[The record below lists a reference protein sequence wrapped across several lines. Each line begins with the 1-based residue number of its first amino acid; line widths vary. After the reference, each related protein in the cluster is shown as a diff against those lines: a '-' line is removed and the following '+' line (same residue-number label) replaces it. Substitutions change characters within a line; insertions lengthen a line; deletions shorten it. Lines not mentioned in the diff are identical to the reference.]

1 MNKHHIAILD
11 DYQNKSLELA
21 DWSEVLK
28 KAEITVFND
37 HLADTEAVIK
47 RLLPFD
53 IICVMRER
61 TPMTAAIIERL
72 PNLKLIVSTGSRN
85 ASIDLEACEK
95 KNIKILHTNYFAT
108 PTIELT
114 WALILS
120 IARNIPSENA
130 SLRANGWQ
138 QKIGVDLHG
147 KTLAV
152 LGLGNIGSQI
162 AVIAKAFGM
171 NVISWSQNL
180 TAEKAEAA
188 GTTLVT
194 KEELFKQADFL
205 SVHLVLGPRSKGLVG
220 RNELAL
226 MKPTAFLINTSRG
239 PIVEESALIE
249 ALEKNVIAG
258 AAIDVYDQEPL
269 QKDHPFRSLENVL
282 ATPHI
287 GYVSQEL
294 YETFYGDSVKNILGW
309 IEQQR

>member
-1 MNKHHIAILD
+1 MKIAILD

-21 DWSEVLK
+21 DWSEVK
-28 KAEITVFND
+28 KHAEVTVFND
-37 HLADTEAVIK
+37 HLSDQTSVIK
-47 RLLPFD
+47 RLQPFD

-61 TPMTAAIIERL
+61 TPMTAAILENL
-72 PNLKLIVSTGSRN
+72 PQLKLIVSTGSRN
-85 ASIDLEACEK
+85 ASIDAETCAN
-95 KNIKILHTNYFAT
+95 KNITILHTNYFAT

-130 SLRANGWQ
+130 SLKANGWQ
-138 QKIGVDLHG
+138 QKIGTDLHG

-152 LGLGNIGSQI
+152 LGLGNIGTQV

-171 NVISWSQNL
+171 NVIAWSQNL
-180 TAEKAEAA
+180 TVEKAQEA
-188 GTTLVT
+188 GVTLVS

-220 RNELAL
+220 DAELAL

-239 PIVEESALIE
+239 PIVDENALIS
-249 ALEKNVIAG
+249 AIRSMSIAG

-269 QKDHPFRSLENVL
+269 QKDHPYRSLESVL

-287 GYVSQEL
+287 GYVSQNL
-294 YETFYGDSVKNILGW
+294 YKTFYSDTVKNILTW
-309 IEQQR
+309 LNK

>member
-1 MNKHHIAILD
+1 MEFFSMKIAILD
-11 DYQNKSLELA
+11 DYQNKSLELT
-21 DWSEVLK
+21 DWSEVK
-28 KAEITVFND
+28 RHAEIIVFND
-37 HLADTEAVIK
+37 HLSDPTAVVK
-47 RLLPFD
+47 RLQPFD

-61 TPMTAAIIERL
+61 TPLTAEIL
-72 PNLKLIVSTGSRN
+72 NQLKNLKLIVSTGSKN
-85 ASIDLEACEK
+85 ASIDTEACA
-95 KNIKILHTNYFAT
+95 KNNITILHTNYFAT

-138 QKIGVDLHG
+138 QKIGTDLNG

-152 LGLGNIGSQI
+152 LGMGNIGSQV
-162 AVIAKAFGM
+162 ARIAKAFGM

-180 TAEKAEAA
+180 TADKALEA
-188 GTTLVT
+188 GSTLVT

-205 SVHLVLGPRSKGLVG
+205 SIHLVLGPRSKGLVG
-220 RNELAL
+220 KNELNL

-249 ALEKNVIAG
+249 ALSNKTIAG

-269 QKDHPFRSLENVL
+269 QKDHPFRLLENAL

-287 GYVSQEL
+287 GYVSQNL
-294 YETFYGDSVKNILGW
+294 YETFYSDTVKNILNW
-309 IEQQR
+309 LKK

>member
-1 MNKHHIAILD
+1 MKHHIAILD

-37 HLADTEAVIK
+37 HLAEMENVIK

-61 TPMTAAIIERL
+61 TPLTAAIIENL
-72 PNLKLIVSTGSRN
+72 PKLKLIVSTGSRN
-85 ASIDLEACEK
+85 ASIDIEACEK

-130 SLRANGWQ
+130 SLRTNGWQ
-138 QKIGVDLHG
+138 QKIGIDLHG
-147 KTLAV
+147 KTLAI

-180 TAEKAEAA
+180 TADKAEAA
-188 GTTLVT
+188 GATLVT

-226 MKPTAFLINTSRG
+226 MKPTAFLINTARG

-249 ALEKNVIAG
+249 SLEKKLIAG
-258 AAIDVYDQEPL
+258 AALDVYDQEPL
-269 QKDHPFRSLENVL
+269 QKDHPFRSLENIL

-287 GYVSQEL
+287 GYVSQAL
-294 YETFYGDSVKNILGW
+294 YETFYGDSVKNILEW
-309 IEQQR
+309 IEQ

>member
-1 MNKHHIAILD
+1 MNKQKIAILD
-11 DYQNKSLELA
+11 DYQNKALDLA

-28 KAEITVFND
+28 KAEVTVFND

-53 IICVMRER
+53 IVCVMRER
-61 TPMTAAIIERL
+61 TPMTAAIIDRL

-85 ASIDLEACEK
+85 ASINVEACEK

-138 QKIGVDLHG
+138 KKIGADLHG

-152 LGLGNIGSQI
+152 LGLGNIGSQV

-180 TAEKAEAA
+180 TAEKAQEA

-220 RNELAL
+220 KNELAL

-239 PIVEESALIE
+239 PIIEEVALIE
-249 ALEKNVIAG
+249 ALEKNLIAG

-269 QKDHPFRSLENVL
+269 QKNHPFRSLENAL

-287 GYVSQEL
+287 GYVSQGL
-294 YETFYGDSVKNILGW
+294 YEVFYKDSVKNILSW
-309 IEQQR
+309 LNQ

>member
-1 MNKHHIAILD
+1 MKIAILD

-21 DWSEVLK
+21 DWSEVK
-28 KAEITVFND
+28 KQAEITVFND
-37 HLADTEAVIK
+37 HIEEGHSLIK

-61 TPMTAAIIERL
+61 TPMTADILEKL

-85 ASIDLEACEK
+85 ASINAEACAQN
-95 KNIKILHTNYFAT
+95 NITILHTNYFAT

-130 SLRANGWQ
+130 SLRSNGWQ
-138 QKIGVDLHG
+138 QKIGTDLHG

-152 LGLGNIGSQI
+152 LGLGNIGSQVAI
-162 AVIAKAFGM
+162 IAKAFGM

-180 TAEKAEAA
+180 TAEKALEA
-188 GTTLVT
+188 GVTLVS

-205 SVHLVLGPRSKGLVG
+205 SVHLVLGPRSMGLVG
-220 RNELAL
+220 KDEIAL

-239 PIVEESALIE
+239 PIVEEAALIE
-249 ALEKNVIAG
+249 ALKNKTIAG

-269 QKDHPFRSLENVL
+269 PKDHPYRSLENVL

-287 GYVSQEL
+287 GYVSKNL
-294 YETFYGDSVKNILGW
+294 YETFYKDTVKNILSWLGH
-309 IEQQR
+309 

>member
-108 PTIELT
+108 PAIELT

-220 RNELAL
+220 RSELAL

-287 GYVSQEL
+287 GYVSQGL

>member
-1 MNKHHIAILD
+1 MKIAILD

-21 DWSEVLK
+21 DWSEIK
-28 KAEITVFND
+28 KHADITVFND
-37 HLADTEAVIK
+37 HIADSSTVIK
-47 RLLPFD
+47 RLTPFD

-61 TPMTAAIIERL
+61 TPMTAAILEAL
-72 PNLKLIVSTGSRN
+72 PQLKLIVSTGSRN
-85 ASIDLEACEK
+85 ASIDAETCAK
-95 KNIKILHTNYFAT
+95 KNITILHTNYFAT

-138 QKIGVDLHG
+138 LKIGTDLHG

-152 LGLGNIGSQI
+152 LGLGNIGSQV

-180 TAEKAEAA
+180 TAEKAQEA

-205 SVHLVLGPRSKGLVG
+205 SVHLVLGPRSKGIVG
-220 RNELAL
+220 ASELAL

-239 PIVEESALIE
+239 PIVDEEALIT
-249 ALEKNVIAG
+249 ALKDQTIAG

-269 QKDHPFRSLENVL
+269 QKDHPFRSLDNAL

-287 GYVSQEL
+287 GYVSQNL
-294 YETFYGDSVKNILGW
+294 YETFYRDTVKNILSW
-309 IEQQR
+309 LNK

>member
-1 MNKHHIAILD
+1 MKIAILD

-21 DWSEVLK
+21 DWSEVK
-28 KAEITVFND
+28 KHAEVTVFND
-37 HLADTEAVIK
+37 HLSDQTSVIK
-47 RLLPFD
+47 RLQPFD

-61 TPMTAAIIERL
+61 TPMTAAILENL
-72 PNLKLIVSTGSRN
+72 PQLKLIVSTGSRN
-85 ASIDLEACEK
+85 ASIDAETCAN
-95 KNIKILHTNYFAT
+95 KNITILHTNYFAT

-130 SLRANGWQ
+130 SLKANGWQ
-138 QKIGVDLHG
+138 QKIGTDLHG

-152 LGLGNIGSQI
+152 LGLGNIGTQV

-171 NVISWSQNL
+171 NVIAWSQNL
-180 TAEKAEAA
+180 TVEKAQEA
-188 GTTLVT
+188 GVTLVS

-220 RNELAL
+220 DAELAL

-239 PIVEESALIE
+239 PIVDENALIS
-249 ALEKNVIAG
+249 AIRSMSIAG

-269 QKDHPFRSLENVL
+269 QKDHPYRSLENVL

-287 GYVSQEL
+287 GYVSQNL
-294 YETFYGDSVKNILGW
+294 YKTFYSDTVKNILTW
-309 IEQQR
+309 LNK